1 MRWERVRGILGERMK
16 LQPDESGR
24 FLWAE
29 YSLGLTALLP
39 NAEIMVAG
47 PLVALFAAVATGA
60 ERGSGG
66 RIWYLF
72 ASSNTEDPAPIG
84 RRIAPSR
91 ERQPPRHEHELVT
104 D

>member
-47 PLVALFAAVATGA
+47 PACGVVCCGW
-60 ERGSGG
+60 R
-66 RIWYLF
+66 
-72 ASSNTEDPAPIG
+72 G
-84 RRIAPSR
+84 RR
-91 ERQPPRHEHELVT
+91 T
-104 D
+104 W